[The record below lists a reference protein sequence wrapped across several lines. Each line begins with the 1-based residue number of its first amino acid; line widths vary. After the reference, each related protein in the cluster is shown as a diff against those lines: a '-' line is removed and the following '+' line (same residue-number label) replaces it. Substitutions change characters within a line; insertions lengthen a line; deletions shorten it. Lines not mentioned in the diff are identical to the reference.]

1 MLKSFMHRYA
11 NGTQNS
17 HAIENAGRLMASN
30 DSFRFTDGTSMS
42 RFCDVLILRN
52 LHSPT
57 RTAAIGCYRV
67 PMDPL
72 YRRAIIQSILGT
84 ILFIALIFWPA
95 GTFHYWQGWLFL
107 AVFSASTN
115 AFGIYLALYDKPL
128 LERRLAGGAP
138 HRKKGVAKR
147 NLFLR
152 FFSVF
157 FLVLFPPLG
166 FVYC

>member
-1 MLKSFMHRYA
+1 MSPRAVAVAARLAAFLHSA
-11 NGTQNS
+11 NVHYDPVEIARPRLS
-17 HAIENAGRLMASN
+17 AGN

-72 YRRAIIQSILGT
+72 YRRASIQSILGT

-95 GTFHYWQGWLFL
+95 GTFRYWQGWLFL

-128 LERRLAGGAP
+128 
-138 HRKKGVAKR
+138 
-147 NLFLR
+147 
-152 FFSVF
+152 
-157 FLVLFPPLG
+157 
-166 FVYC
+166 